1 MHLRVFYALKLTY
14 LLSNPV
20 QRNCSAE
27 LHQRPETEVI
37 HGGDALRPWRHLLVC
52 TRRASVWRRWHQ
64 SIGHVFTRRLDV
76 ESHRHVVST

>member
-37 HGGDALRPWRHLLVC
+37 HGGDALRP
-52 TRRASVWRRWHQ
+52 
-64 SIGHVFTRRLDV
+64 
-76 ESHRHVVST
+76 